1 AAHSSAARPGAARP
15 SEPPAEPPA
24 EVGATATARYRR
36 PPRAPFMSCVPETS
50 PCTRP
55 RPARLVL
62 ATTGVVIGVLSAGL
76 LLILGDSLEAG
87 DPAALLVGSGAIAAG
102 GSLLGA
108 IAGLISHDRPGDF
121 DRLRPTTL
129 GLAYGLGDRPT
140 LGESHPGSMRLQIA
154 PTLWF
159 SDGGGRVRLLGHV
172 GGLVGSRR
180 DIDPRPQLAADGF
193 DVAIA
198 ERRLDIGLAL
208 DGAVA
213 LPYPVLAEARS
224 AHLGRAELRWRPEV
238 QIRRH
243 AYTRDVGEEL
253 IERTMLLPLTVGARW
268 HLSPRQRFTFY
279 IGPRFDFIAHRGVGE
294 DALRRGQPL
303 IGALYGEAWYDIDV
317 PLRTR
322 DDRTRINGQLSL
334 GYVHTRFDGLG
345 LNVGPV
351 IGFLG
356 PAIVRWAMRFR
367 PPGARAAVQAGLAA
381 SFGEG
386 LAVTLELGVAL
397 PDLQASALRRAR
409 PRRTGGGS

>member
-1 AAHSSAARPGAARP
+1 
-15 SEPPAEPPA
+15 
-24 EVGATATARYRR
+24 
-36 PPRAPFMSCVPETS
+36 M
-50 PCTRP
+50 
-55 RPARLVL
+55 L

-386 LAVTLELGVAL
+386 LAVTLETGVAL